1 MSGQNGPDGCTLPI
15 VMHGD
20 FDAPLLIWG
29 LLIVFGLALGQA
41 FRWRLMARVDAQH
54 PDEETVEIRIVRRP
68 PSRPLQAGPKPQP
81 FAVPFAANASGAVP
95 DPDET
100 VRRLAR
106 TLMSLAEKRD
116 PRSAAWA
123 RRAAARVTTLAAAHG
138 VSGPDVERAALAAM
152 MLKLGPAALPE
163 SLRVAGGG
171 DSFSSE
177 VLEHARLEGD
187 IPDLVRAVRDGASIA
202 PRLERLV
209 ALVREAGDH

>member
-1 MSGQNGPDGCTLPI
+1 MS
-15 VMHGD
+15 GD
-20 FDAPLLIWG
+20 FDAPLLMWG

-41 FRWRLMARVDAQH
+41 LRRRMAMRAAREAAV
-54 PDEETVEIRIVRRP
+54 EEVEIRVVRRAP
-68 PSRPLQAGPKPQP
+68 IKPAQAGPKPLP
-81 FAVPFAANASGAVP
+81 VPVPFAANASGAAP

-116 PRSAAWA
+116 PRTAALA

-138 VSGPDVERAALAAM
+138 VGGPDVERAALAAM

-163 SLRVAGGG
+163 SMRVAGGA
-171 DSFSSE
+171 DSFSTD
-177 VLEHARLEGD
+177 VLDHARLEGT
-187 IPDLVRAVRDGASIA
+187 IPDLVRGVRDGAPVE
-202 PRLERLV
+202 PRLEKLV

>member
-1 MSGQNGPDGCTLPI
+1 MDGE
-15 VMHGD
+15 
-20 FDAPLLIWG
+20 FDAPLLLWG
-29 LLIVFGLALGQA
+29 LLIVFGLALGQVL
-41 FRWRLMARVDAQH
+41 RRRMMARIAREAA
-54 PDEETVEIRIVRRP
+54 EEDVEIRVVRRP

-81 FAVPFAANASGAVP
+81 FSIPFAANASGTVA

-116 PRSAAWA
+116 PRTAALA

-138 VSGPDVERAALAAM
+138 VGGPDVERAALAAM

-163 SLRVAGGG
+163 SLRVAGSG
-171 DSFSSE
+171 DSFFTD
-177 VLEHARLEGD
+177 VLDHARLEGA
-187 IPDLVRAVRDGASIA
+187 IPDLVRAVRDGAPVE
-202 PRLERLV
+202 PRLEKLA

>member
-1 MSGQNGPDGCTLPI
+1 MN
-15 VMHGD
+15 GD
-20 FDAPLLIWG
+20 FDAPLLVWG

-41 FRWRLMARVDAQH
+41 LRRRMMARAAREAAAQ
-54 PDEETVEIRIVRRP
+54 EVEIRVIRRSP
-68 PSRPLQAGPKPQP
+68 LRPAQAGPKPMP
-81 FAVPFAANASGAVP
+81 FSIPFAANASGAAA

-116 PRSAAWA
+116 PRTAAFA
-123 RRAAARVTTLAAAHG
+123 RRAAARVTTLAAGHG

-163 SLRVAGGG
+163 SLHVAGGG
-171 DSFSSE
+171 DSFSTE
-177 VLEHARLEGD
+177 VLDHARLEGT
-187 IPDLVRAVRDGASIA
+187 IPDLVRAVRDGA
-202 PRLERLV
+202 PVEKRLEKLV